1 MSTFPL
7 KQFQKVNILLI
18 KMRFNQRIQ
27 SKILMELRF
36 SKAQMKISEMIQKAR
51 ALKFNGHRTK
61 WFKIKFTNNL
71 TLLRATLLS
80 ISHMCFL
87 KTNLISF
94 PQILKTLLFKTSSR
108 NKKQL
113 LSLLTQR
120 NKSLRQTLIELNNV
134 LNKTNSLLLPQNKMM
149 FNKKISMKWIRFQIL
164 TIRRLFTKEKI
175 GIIISLFKNIKRLKM
190 KSRRKSLKLEYRLIY
205 SRMRMRFCST
215 FKSSRK
221 IKTLCLESN
230 KSFRQ
235 LTTQPSTPA
244 KLAFHARFLR
254 FPDFCLS
261 AQAAK
266 FVYVLTAES
275 AKKLMILS
283 IL

>member
-51 ALKFNGHRTK
+51 ALKFNGQRTK

-80 ISHMCFL
+80 ISHMCIL
-87 KTNLISF
+87 KTSLISF

-134 LNKTNSLLLPQNKMM
+134 LNKTNSLLMSQTKMM
-149 FNKKISMKWIRFQIL
+149 FNKKISTPKPQ
-164 TIRRLFTKEKI
+164 
-175 GIIISLFKNIKRLKM
+175 NP
-190 KSRRKSLKLEYRLIY
+190 LI
-205 SRMRMRFCST
+205 
-215 FKSSRK
+215 
-221 IKTLCLESN
+221 
-230 KSFRQ
+230 
-235 LTTQPSTPA
+235 
-244 KLAFHARFLR
+244 
-254 FPDFCLS
+254 
-261 AQAAK
+261 
-266 FVYVLTAES
+266 
-275 AKKLMILS
+275 
-283 IL
+283 